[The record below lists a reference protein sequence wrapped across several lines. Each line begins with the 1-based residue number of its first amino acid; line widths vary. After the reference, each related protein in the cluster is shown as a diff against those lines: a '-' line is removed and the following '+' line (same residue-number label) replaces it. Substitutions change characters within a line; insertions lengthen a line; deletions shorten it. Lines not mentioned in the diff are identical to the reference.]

1 MERKIEEKVLDRSK
15 QPSKIVGEHRDGAY
29 VPHKRS
35 YSKTELRNHGSFHRD
50 FRGSVEK
57 I

>member
-1 MERKIEEKVLDRSK
+1 MERKIEEKGLDKSK
-15 QPSKIVGEHRDGAY
+15 WLSNIVGEHRDRAY

-35 YSKTELRNHGSFHRD
+35 YPKTELRNHDSFHRD
-50 FRGSVEK
+50 FRGSVEE

>member
-1 MERKIEEKVLDRSK
+1 MERKIEEKGLDRSK
-15 QPSKIVGEHRDGAY
+15 QTSKILGEHRDGAY

-35 YSKTELRNHGSFHRD
+35 YSKTELRNHDSFHRD
-50 FRGSVEK
+50 FRGSVEE

>member
-1 MERKIEEKVLDRSK
+1 MERKIEEKGLDSSK
-15 QPSKIVGEHRDGAY
+15 RPSKIVGEHRDGAY

-35 YSKTELRNHGSFHRD
+35 YSITELRNYDSFHWN